1 MSLIDILAPAIV
13 YCLLLP
19 SLLVD
24 CGDDLLDDAGVRKLE
39 AGMTHQYR
47 SMPVQGS

>member
-24 CGDDLLDDAGVRKLE
+24 CGNDLLDDARVRELK
-39 AGMTHQYR
+39 AGRMTH
-47 SMPVQGS
+47 